1 MTAGP
6 ARGGYYDGRSSKRHE
21 VTLELSGSALRVRGL
36 GVDLTVP
43 LADVAL
49 EERVANAPR
58 MLKLPGGALIEAHG
72 LEGVDALLNRAGR
85 SDSLVVRI
93 QRSWRM
99 ALGSIAAVA
108 CAGAAFYVW
117 GLPLVADQI
126 ADAIPSAW
134 TEALGREAV
143 NGLKPPLFQPSK
155 LSEEQRKAIEQDLAT
170 ALKASG
176 RQMPRLEFR
185 SFAQG
190 ANAFALPG
198 NTMVLTDEMVKLAAR
213 TKDPAA
219 ALLGVL
225 GHEYGHIEHRHPL
238 RQFVRATVLGAL
250 LAWWIG
256 DFSTVLATAAP
267 VLLAAH
273 YSRDFE
279 READREAAA
288 LLKST
293 GRSIEPLVE
302 LFGLME
308 RPRGAKGADG
318 KDSSSDY
325 FSSHP
330 GTAERI
336 RILRG
341 QGG

>member
-1 MTAGP
+1 
-6 ARGGYYDGRSSKRHE
+6 
-21 VTLELSGSALRVRGL
+21 
-36 GVDLTVP
+36 
-43 LADVAL
+43 
-49 EERVANAPR
+49 
-58 MLKLPGGALIEAHG
+58 ML
-72 LEGVDALLNRAGR
+72 
-85 SDSLVVRI
+85 
-93 QRSWRM
+93 
-99 ALGSIAAVA
+99 
-108 CAGAAFYVW
+108 
-117 GLPLVADQI
+117 
-126 ADAIPSAW
+126 
-134 TEALGREAV
+134 
-143 NGLKPPLFQPSK
+143 
-155 LSEEQRKAIEQDLAT
+155 
-170 ALKASG
+170 
-176 RQMPRLEFR
+176 FR
-185 SFAQG
+185 S
-190 ANAFALPG
+190 
-198 NTMVLTDEMVKLAAR
+198 
-213 TKDPAA
+213 
-219 ALLGVL
+219 
-225 GHEYGHIEHRHPL
+225 
-238 RQFVRATVLGAL
+238 VLGAL

-267 VLLAAH
+267 VLLAAR

-318 KDSSSDY
+318 KDSTSDY